1 MRLGQDEGEAGG
13 SRLTQV
19 WVGCRVMPEVPQNM
33 QDDIQ
38 RMELEARDAEPNR
51 SGKATAQSEE
61 AKS

>member
-1 MRLGQDEGEAGG
+1 
-13 SRLTQV
+13 
-19 WVGCRVMPEVPQNM
+19 MPEVPQNM

-38 RMELEARDAEPNR
+38 RMELEARDSEPNR